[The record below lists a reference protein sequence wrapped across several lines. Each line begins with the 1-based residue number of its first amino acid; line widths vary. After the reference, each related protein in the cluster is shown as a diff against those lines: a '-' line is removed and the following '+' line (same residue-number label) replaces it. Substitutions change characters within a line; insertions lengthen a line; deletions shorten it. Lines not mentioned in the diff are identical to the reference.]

1 MKWLD
6 KLKDAVNTVK
16 SRNSPKKGMDLRDAL
31 SLLTNRERD
40 VFNALLK
47 VRKVKD
53 AAEELGIKYPTLH
66 THCKSIYKKLGVNSR
81 AELIMRY
88 GAKIKNY

>member
-66 THCKSIYKKLGVNSR
+66 THCKSIYKKLRVNSR
-81 AELIMRY
+81 AELILRY
-88 GAKIKNY
+88 GVKIQNY